1 MGIVKLTVRLPGGV
15 HQRLK
20 HRAQEENRS
29 LNRIIVQ
36 AVEMLLQKNEVDYQQ
51 LSEYDRTM
59 LVLRESS
66 MLEPMGLEWDKYL
79 SGEPLMTADDIRTAL
94 RGIPLHPTQIYESL
108 TCVGIY
114 IFLVRLRRRQK
125 FDGQVWW
132 AFLIIYALMRSLIE
146 VFRFDV
152 DRGVYLGGLLSTSQI
167 ISLLVLTAAA
177 IMLPLLARKAR
188 RNGSYGVG
196 PAWPWLKR
204 EHDLNTETPA

>member
-94 RGIPLHPTQIYESL
+94 RGIPPLSE
-108 TCVGIY
+108 
-114 IFLVRLRRRQK
+114 
-125 FDGQVWW
+125 D
-132 AFLIIYALMRSLIE
+132 IIA
-146 VFRFDV
+146 
-152 DRGVYLGGLLSTSQI
+152 DRGE
-167 ISLLVLTAAA
+167 
-177 IMLPLLARKAR
+177 R
-188 RNGSYGVG
+188 
-196 PAWPWLKR
+196 
-204 EHDLNTETPA
+204 